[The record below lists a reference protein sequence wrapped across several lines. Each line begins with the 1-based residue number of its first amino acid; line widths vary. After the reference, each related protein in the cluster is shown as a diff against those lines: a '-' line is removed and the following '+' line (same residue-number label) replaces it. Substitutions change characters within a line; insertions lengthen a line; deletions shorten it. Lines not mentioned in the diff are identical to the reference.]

1 MNDLWLAFLLGCAV
15 SDSVVLREEPLL
27 PRYYNAIVA
36 ENCMKME
43 AVHPSRDVYDWSAA
57 DRFVSYGECNGLTM
71 TGHCLVWHSQAGDW
85 IFWDDAGEEVSR
97 DTLLARMRSHIH
109 AVVGRYQG
117 RLRGWDVVNEALLD
131 DGSLRPSP
139 WLRII
144 GPDYIE
150 LAFRFAHEADPDAE
164 LYYNDYS
171 LALPA
176 KRAGVCRLVR
186 QLQAA
191 GVRVD
196 GVGMQSHVGLD
207 YPALSDYEAS
217 IDSFAALGVQ
227 VLITELDVN
236 VLPSPEGFGGA
247 EVGQGFDYS
256 SALNP
261 YAEGLPAEAEAA
273 FEARVQA
280 LFDIYR
286 RHSAQI
292 GRVTLWGF
300 SDADSWL
307 NDWPVKGRTNYPLLF
322 DREGRPK
329 GVWEKLSPPHA
340 PSNSPTEAL
349 ERLVLP

>member
-1 MNDLWLAFLLGCAV
+1 MMNWLWGAFLLGCAV
-15 SDSVVLREEPLL
+15 SDAVVQRDEPLL

-43 AVHPSRDVYDWSAA
+43 KIHPTRDSYAWEAA
-57 DRFVSYGECNGLTM
+57 DRFVAYGERNGLTM

-85 IFWDDAGEEVSR
+85 IFWDEEGNEVSR
-97 DTLLARMRSHIH
+97 DTLLARMREHIH
-109 AVVGRYQG
+109 AVVGRYRG
-117 RLRGWDVVNEALLD
+117 RLLGWDVVNEAILD
-131 DGSLRPSP
+131 DGTLRPSP

-144 GPDYIE
+144 GDDYIE
-150 LAFRFAHEADPDAE
+150 QAFRFAHEADPEAQ

-171 LALPA
+171 MSLPA

-191 GVRVD
+191 GVRID
-196 GVGMQSHVGLD
+196 GVGMQSHTGLD
-207 YPALSDYEAS
+207 YPDLSEYEAS
-217 IDSFAALGVQ
+217 IDSFAALGVE

-247 EVGQGFDYS
+247 DVAQDFDYAA
-256 SALNP
+256 ALNP
-261 YAEGLPAEAEAA
+261 YVEGLSAEAEAA
-273 FEARVQA
+273 FEERVLA
-280 LFDIYR
+280 LFAIYR
-286 RHSAQI
+286 RHAGQI

-322 DREGRPK
+322 DRQGRPK
-329 GVWEKLSPPHA
+329 PVWEKLGGGEH
-340 PSNSPTEAL
+340 
-349 ERLVLP
+349 